1 VTANTVHSTLTLGVD
16 LGGTNI
22 RAGIEVDG
30 RIVEQKRSRFH
41 ARGTL
46 TDTLSE
52 FIDAIRPL
60 VLPGVTS
67 IGVGVPSVVDVEHG
81 MVLNVVN
88 IPSWEKVP
96 LRDILEVAFGLPVY
110 INNDVNCFILGEHRY
125 GWVKG
130 MKNVVGVSCGT
141 GLGSGI
147 IINDQLFNGAN
158 CGAGEIGLLHYLD
171 HNIEYY
177 ASGNL
182 FRAKFG
188 LSAEEAH
195 RQALQGNVQAQMY
208 WQEFG
213 CHLAEALK
221 AVVYAYDPEAIVLG
235 GSLSKAYEF
244 FEASMYAA
252 LQDFTFPES
261 IRRLRIF
268 QTQDENIPL
277 LGAAALAKQN
287 LRSSIKL

>member
-1 VTANTVHSTLTLGVD
+1 MTLGVD

-22 RAGIEVDG
+22 RAGIEVEG
-30 RIVEQKRSRFH
+30 QIIKQQRSGFN

-46 TDTLSE
+46 AETLAE
-52 FIDAIRPL
+52 LITLIQPL
-60 VLPGVTS
+60 VVPGVS
-67 IGVGVPSVVDVEHG
+67 AIGVGVPSVVDVLQG
-81 MVLNVVN
+81 MVFNVVN

-96 LRDILEVAFGLPVY
+96 LRDILHEAFGLPVC

-125 GWVKG
+125 GRVRG

-141 GLGSGI
+141 GLGAGI
-147 IINDQLFNGAN
+147 IINDQLFNGNN

-171 HNIEYY
+171 RNIEYY

-182 FRAKFG
+182 FRVKFG

-195 RQALQGNVQAQMY
+195 RQALQGNADALAY

-213 CHLAEALK
+213 RHLAEALK
-221 AVVYAYDPEAIVLG
+221 TVVYAYDPEAIVLG

-244 FEASMYAA
+244 FEASMYMG
-252 LQDFTFPES
+252 LQDFVFPES

-268 QTQDENIPL
+268 QSQDENIPL
-277 LGAAALAKQN
+277 LGAAALTKN
-287 LRSSIKL
+287 RKL